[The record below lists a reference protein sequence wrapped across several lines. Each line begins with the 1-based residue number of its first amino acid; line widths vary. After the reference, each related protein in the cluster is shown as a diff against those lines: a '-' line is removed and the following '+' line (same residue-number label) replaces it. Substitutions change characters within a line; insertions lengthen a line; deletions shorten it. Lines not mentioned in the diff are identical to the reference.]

1 MTENPIPVETEEAQT
16 NAETTVPAA
25 ETVQEAPAAEEKDTS
40 ASADAAEPAEHTE
53 AETDAAPEN
62 DTETETTEAEGSDT
76 GETTAAEPP
85 VIREFLGAEHRC
97 VVDED
102 NLFISFCV
110 CNLFSVGDDI
120 EFIPQGGYKVPDGCC
135 LLDAKPPTMRMHAGT
150 AGFITPKWDEDTEA
164 WIEAATAEQIAAWE
178 TEHPDPVPLE
188 DRRAAKTNAMS
199 AACNT
204 VITAG
209 MDVETTQGTEHFSL
223 QETDQINLTAAVTA
237 VQQGAAGYPYHADGE
252 LCRMFTAAEIS
263 AVGEA
268 SIAHK
273 LYHTTYCN
281 HLFAWIRRA
290 TASELAGITYGAELP
305 DDLAASMQA
314 LLTQAGS
321 TTGEAE
327 A

>member
-1 MTENPIPVETEEAQT
+1 MQEAS
-16 NAETTVPAA
+16 AA
-25 ETVQEAPAAEEKDTS
+25 EVQDTAAPEGAVEPAEDTEDRP
-40 ASADAAEPAEHTE
+40 DAAEP
-53 AETDAAPEN
+53 D
-62 DTETETTEAEGSDT
+62 
-76 GETTAAEPP
+76 AAEPT
-85 VIREFLGAEHRC
+85 VIRAFIGAEHRC

-120 EFIPQGGYKVPDGCC
+120 EVIPQGGYKVPDGCH
-135 LLDAKPPTMRMHAGT
+135 LLDAKHPTMRRHAGT
-150 AGFITPKWDEDTEA
+150 SGFITPKWDSDTSA
-164 WIEAATAEQIAAWE
+164 WTEGSTAEEIAAWE
-178 TEHPDPVPLE
+178 AEHPDPVPLE
-188 DRRAAKTNAMS
+188 DKRAAKTAEMS
-199 AACNT
+199 AACNAA
-204 VITAG
+204 ITAG
-209 MDVETTQGTEHFSL
+209 MDVTTTQGTEHFSL

-252 LCRMFTAAEIS
+252 LCRMFTAAEIG

-290 TASELAGITYGAELP
+290 TAPELTGITYGAELP

-321 TTGEAE
+321 TTGEV
-327 A
+327 